1 MIRRRV
7 SKKKPIKISFAFKLI
22 ALTWAAA
29 GGMVLIILLF
39 EAIFGQGIPS
49 V

>member
-7 SKKKPIKISFAFKLI
+7 SKKKPIKTSFAFKLI

-39 EAIFGQGIPS
+39 EAIFGRGITAI
-49 V
+49 

>member
-1 MIRRRV
+1 MVRRRV
-7 SKKKPIKISFAFKLI
+7 SKKKPIKTSFAFKLI

-29 GGMVLIILLF
+29 GGMILIIFLMETL
-39 EAIFGQGIPS
+39 FGQGTPS